1 MSIIMQWH
9 VAFQKEH
16 MQNHRMLKIRLYIYS
31 ASLQEN
37 ISKWEAH
44 STLSNATSKSDNT
57 MIAQVRNTT
66 SFTLHSILSIAHSFI
81 FFSCIHLFS
90 TQVLSVFYVL

>member
-66 SFTLHSILSIAHSFI
+66 SFTFNSFNCSFI
-81 FFSCIHLFS
+81 HFFSCIHLFS
-90 TQVLSVFYVL
+90 TQILSVFYVL